1 MHQYREL
8 PHCDISLCLSWQC
21 RRFFPLVMT
30 FFWLFQ
36 TAVYFSVIMYP
47 VHFRSFNTSGKLK
60 TFHLVSVIVSLTL
73 PAVPVV
79 EMSLSKGFAPSIF
92 VPKKCLP
99 NDLEVFLYIFSVPF
113 VIIAICAIS
122 FLVITVWHVGNV
134 VRL

>member
-30 FFWLFQ
+30 FWLFQ
-36 TAVYFSVIMYP
+36 TAVYFWVIMYP
-47 VHFRSFNTSGKLK
+47 VHFRSFSTSGKLK
-60 TFHLVSVIVSLTL
+60 TFHLVSVITL
-73 PAVPVV
+73 PVVPIVG
-79 EMSLSKGFAPSIF
+79 MSLSKGFAPSIF

-99 NDLEVFLYIFSVPF
+99 YDLEVFFYIFSVPF
-113 VIIAICAIS
+113 VFIANCAIS